1 MFLMLYMAGSVVES
15 AATGRAILSVSSND
29 SMGATARNQET
40 VLQWVQITV
49 VPLGVFLLGACIWG
63 IIQHTA
69 ASLGNSF
76 TGFGEGPPETDNQVS
91 AENHLISNVHIAQD
105 LEEGLQVP
113 NRRMDVDGR
122 TETLNSPIDARE
134 YEMQPEF
141 NVPNNEEIT
150 SAGRTIQAA
159 QL

>member
-15 AATGRAILSVSSND
+15 AATGRAMLSVSSND

-76 TGFGEGPPETDNQVS
+76 TGFGEGQPETDNQVS
-91 AENHLISNVHIAQD
+91 TENHLISNVRVAQD

-122 TETLNSPIDARE
+122 TETLNSPVDARE
-134 YEMQPEF
+134 YEMQSEF
-141 NVPNNEEIT
+141 NVPNDGEIT
-150 SAGRTIQAA
+150 SAG
-159 QL
+159 